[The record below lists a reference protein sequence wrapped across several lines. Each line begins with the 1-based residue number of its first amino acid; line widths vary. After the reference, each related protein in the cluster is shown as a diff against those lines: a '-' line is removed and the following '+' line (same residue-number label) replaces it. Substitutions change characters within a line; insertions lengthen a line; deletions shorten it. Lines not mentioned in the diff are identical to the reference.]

1 MRQPIWTRA
10 VSEKKGG
17 GRKKLIEVSAALE
30 ENFLKVLEDHTA
42 GDPMRADVKWT
53 NLSRG
58 EIASRVTELGTPVSR
73 HVVSQLLRKHKYR
86 KRKALKKK
94 TMGPRNPNRNAQFE
108 NIARFKKEYLKAG
121 LPVISMD
128 TKKKEL
134 LGNFYREGK
143 IDTQETIETNDHDFG
158 SAGVGTVIPHTLNL
172 KEVGLAR
179 KTESPYSIT
188 CYNAS
193 RAGRRS
199 FPMEIVGKVAATIQN
214 VLGPEAEELGR
225 ATGVIQ
231 RRRKFTAV
239 SLLRMLVLT
248 LLRKPDAK
256 ATDFQSTAAQLGLD
270 VTSTAVENRFTPQLV
285 GFLRAVLE
293 RTVLR
298 VLAASPQTVDLLN
311 KFTSVRIGD
320 SSTIALPD
328 ELADQFPGCGGIL
341 RAGLAAMK
349 IHLLWDFLTGSIL
362 QLRITPGRA
371 SDATNP
377 IAQEVAPAGSLSLFD
392 LGYFCLDRFQNLT
405 RAGAFWISRL
415 QHGTSVF
422 DAQGQPLALLQYLRQ
437 QTGSGPIDVS
447 VLLGVSHRL
456 PCRLIALRVPQ
467 EVADRR
473 RQKAYVKAQK
483 HGRVPSREYLEW
495 QDWTIFVTNCEPELL
510 TWEAV
515 VVLYRARWQIELMF
529 KLWKS
534 HNRLATHRAGAA
546 AEEQLAVVYVKLI
559 AVLVQHWILLTAT
572 WCECRRS
579 LMKAAAIIADWV
591 TLLIDALDDLDR
603 LIAILS
609 RMKDVLLKAGA
620 RVQNRNIHPSLSQL
634 LQNPILLDYVP

>member
-1 MRQPIWTRA
+1 
-10 VSEKKGG
+10 
-17 GRKKLIEVSAALE
+17 
-30 ENFLKVLEDHTA
+30 
-42 GDPMRADVKWT
+42 
-53 NLSRG
+53 
-58 EIASRVTELGTPVSR
+58 
-73 HVVSQLLRKHKYR
+73 
-86 KRKALKKK
+86 
-94 TMGPRNPNRNAQFE
+94 
-108 NIARFKKEYLKAG
+108 
-121 LPVISMD
+121 
-128 TKKKEL
+128 
-134 LGNFYREGK
+134 
-143 IDTQETIETNDHDFG
+143 
-158 SAGVGTVIPHTLNL
+158 
-172 KEVGLAR
+172 
-179 KTESPYSIT
+179 
-188 CYNAS
+188 
-193 RAGRRS
+193 
-199 FPMEIVGKVAATIQN
+199 MEIVGKVAATIQN

-341 RAGLAAMK
+341 RGAGRDENPPAVGLPHRLDPPTAN
-349 IHLLWDFLTGSIL
+349 HP
-362 QLRITPGRA
+362 RRA

>member
-1 MRQPIWTRA
+1 
-10 VSEKKGG
+10 
-17 GRKKLIEVSAALE
+17 
-30 ENFLKVLEDHTA
+30 
-42 GDPMRADVKWT
+42 
-53 NLSRG
+53 
-58 EIASRVTELGTPVSR
+58 
-73 HVVSQLLRKHKYR
+73 
-86 KRKALKKK
+86 
-94 TMGPRNPNRNAQFE
+94 
-108 NIARFKKEYLKAG
+108 
-121 LPVISMD
+121 
-128 TKKKEL
+128 
-134 LGNFYREGK
+134 
-143 IDTQETIETNDHDFG
+143 
-158 SAGVGTVIPHTLNL
+158 
-172 KEVGLAR
+172 
-179 KTESPYSIT
+179 
-188 CYNAS
+188 
-193 RAGRRS
+193 
-199 FPMEIVGKVAATIQN
+199 MEIVGKVAATIQN

-270 VTSTAVENRFTPQLV
+270 ITSTAVENRFTPQLV

-341 RAGLAAMK
+341 RGAGRDEDPPAVGLPHRLDPPTAN
-349 IHLLWDFLTGSIL
+349 HP
-362 QLRITPGRA
+362 RRA

-534 HNRLATHRAGAA
+534 RNRLATHRAGAT

-559 AVLVQHWILLTAT
+559 TVLVQHWILLTAT

-603 LIAILS
+603 LIAVLS

-634 LQNPILLDYVP
+634 LQNPILLDYEP

>member
-1 MRQPIWTRA
+1 
-10 VSEKKGG
+10 
-17 GRKKLIEVSAALE
+17 
-30 ENFLKVLEDHTA
+30 
-42 GDPMRADVKWT
+42 
-53 NLSRG
+53 
-58 EIASRVTELGTPVSR
+58 
-73 HVVSQLLRKHKYR
+73 
-86 KRKALKKK
+86 
-94 TMGPRNPNRNAQFE
+94 
-108 NIARFKKEYLKAG
+108 
-121 LPVISMD
+121 
-128 TKKKEL
+128 
-134 LGNFYREGK
+134 
-143 IDTQETIETNDHDFG
+143 
-158 SAGVGTVIPHTLNL
+158 
-172 KEVGLAR
+172 
-179 KTESPYSIT
+179 
-188 CYNAS
+188 
-193 RAGRRS
+193 
-199 FPMEIVGKVAATIQN
+199 MEIVGKVAATIQN

-341 RAGLAAMK
+341 RGAGRDEDPPAVGLPHRLDPPTANHPRARQRRYQP
-349 IHLLWDFLTGSIL
+349 DRPRG
-362 QLRITPGRA
+362 RPGR
-371 SDATNP
+371 
-377 IAQEVAPAGSLSLFD
+377 VAVAVRPGLLLSGSVPEPHAGRCFLDLSAAAWHVGLRRPGPA
-392 LGYFCLDRFQNLT
+392 
-405 RAGAFWISRL
+405 
-415 QHGTSVF
+415 
-422 DAQGQPLALLQYLRQ
+422 LALLQYLRQ

-534 HNRLATHRAGAA
+534 HNRLATHRACAA

-603 LIAILS
+603 LIAVLS

-634 LQNPILLDYVP
+634 LQNPILLDYEP

>member
-1 MRQPIWTRA
+1 
-10 VSEKKGG
+10 
-17 GRKKLIEVSAALE
+17 
-30 ENFLKVLEDHTA
+30 
-42 GDPMRADVKWT
+42 
-53 NLSRG
+53 
-58 EIASRVTELGTPVSR
+58 
-73 HVVSQLLRKHKYR
+73 
-86 KRKALKKK
+86 
-94 TMGPRNPNRNAQFE
+94 
-108 NIARFKKEYLKAG
+108 
-121 LPVISMD
+121 
-128 TKKKEL
+128 
-134 LGNFYREGK
+134 
-143 IDTQETIETNDHDFG
+143 
-158 SAGVGTVIPHTLNL
+158 
-172 KEVGLAR
+172 
-179 KTESPYSIT
+179 
-188 CYNAS
+188 
-193 RAGRRS
+193 
-199 FPMEIVGKVAATIQN
+199 MEIVGKVAATIQN

-328 ELADQFPGCGGIL
+328 QLADQFPGCGGIL
-341 RAGLAAMK
+341 RGAGRDEDPPAVGLPHRLDPPTAN
-349 IHLLWDFLTGSIL
+349 HP
-362 QLRITPGRA
+362 RCA

>member
-1 MRQPIWTRA
+1 M
-10 VSEKKGG
+10 
-17 GRKKLIEVSAALE
+17 
-30 ENFLKVLEDHTA
+30 
-42 GDPMRADVKWT
+42 
-53 NLSRG
+53 
-58 EIASRVTELGTPVSR
+58 
-73 HVVSQLLRKHKYR
+73 
-86 KRKALKKK
+86 
-94 TMGPRNPNRNAQFE
+94 
-108 NIARFKKEYLKAG
+108 
-121 LPVISMD
+121 
-128 TKKKEL
+128 
-134 LGNFYREGK
+134 
-143 IDTQETIETNDHDFG
+143 
-158 SAGVGTVIPHTLNL
+158 
-172 KEVGLAR
+172 GLAHR
-179 KTESPYSIT
+179 LDP
-188 CYNAS
+188 
-193 RAGRRS
+193 
-199 FPMEIVGKVAATIQN
+199 P
-214 VLGPEAEELGR
+214 
-225 ATGVIQ
+225 
-231 RRRKFTAV
+231 TANHP
-239 SLLRMLVLT
+239 RGT
-248 LLRKPDAK
+248 
-256 ATDFQSTAAQLGLD
+256 
-270 VTSTAVENRFTPQLV
+270 
-285 GFLRAVLE
+285 
-293 RTVLR
+293 
-298 VLAASPQTVDLLN
+298 
-311 KFTSVRIGD
+311 
-320 SSTIALPD
+320 
-328 ELADQFPGCGGIL
+328 
-341 RAGLAAMK
+341 
-349 IHLLWDFLTGSIL
+349 
-362 QLRITPGRA
+362 